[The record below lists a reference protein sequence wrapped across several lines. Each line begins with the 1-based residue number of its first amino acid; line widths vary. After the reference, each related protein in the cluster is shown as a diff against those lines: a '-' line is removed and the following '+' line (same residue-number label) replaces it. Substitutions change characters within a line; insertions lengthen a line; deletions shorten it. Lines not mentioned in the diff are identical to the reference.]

1 MPELPKSRQ
10 LFRLEEVFGDSEP
23 DFCIPELRQSSTG
36 QLQRIGKLTATV
48 RAERQQSPPRNKK
61 DPWMSSRVEGI
72 QLATFLPIIQH
83 AEQASV
89 DRYKGVFE
97 GNRHRVYS
105 LSFYM
110 TGNEITAEDV
120 MSSTFCRAF
129 ATSSKP
135 DAETID
141 RALVTELRELTP
153 IGNLTV
159 QCQPAKQV
167 SQVRR
172 NTRRADLENAVV
184 QLPATERLIFLMHDV
199 ESYDHV
205 RIARTIGI
213 TEAESKSGLFQA
225 RLKLREILAS

>member
-1 MPELPKSRQ
+1 
-10 LFRLEEVFGDSEP
+10 
-23 DFCIPELRQSSTG
+23 
-36 QLQRIGKLTATV
+36 
-48 RAERQQSPPRNKK
+48 
-61 DPWMSSRVEGI
+61 MSSRVEGI
-72 QLATFLPIIQH
+72 QLATFLPIVQH
-83 AEQASV
+83 AEQASA
-89 DRYKGVFE
+89 DRYKGIFE

-110 TGNEITAEDV
+110 TGNEITAEEV
-120 MSSTFCRAF
+120 MTGTFCRAL
-129 ATSSKP
+129 ARTPKP

-184 QLPATERLIFLMHDV
+184 QLPSTERLIFLMHDV
-199 ESYDHV
+199 ENYDHA

-213 TEAESKSGLFQA
+213 TETESKSGLFQA
-225 RLKLREILAS
+225 RLKLREILAN